1 MWLYYFVLSSACQHL
16 VLSVSLALL
25 MSWVFLRGTRHSKW
39 YFTVSLICTAQWL
52 MMLNFFCF
60 LANPFY
66 SLCKESPIKASV
78 QFLIGWIVF
87 LLSNCEI
94 SLLILDRRH
103 FEYIVCKYFLPVHLL
118 FFHSLDSI
126 LRKQKFLILMNS
138 KCFLLWRLL
147 SVLFLRSL
155 GLTPGHD
162 DFSQMF
168 SFESFVGL
176 HFTCRSI

>member
-1 MWLYYFVLSSACQHL
+1 MCDKYPGVGVLGHYNKCTFSFVIRFHTVFFFFSMWLYYFVLSSACQHL

-103 FEYIVCKYFLPVHLL
+103 FEYIVCKYFLP
-118 FFHSLDSI
+118 F
-126 LRKQKFLILMNS
+126 S
-138 KCFLLWRLL
+138 KH
-147 SVLFLRSL
+147 
-155 GLTPGHD
+155 P
-162 DFSQMF
+162 F
-168 SFESFVGL
+168 SFCCQFLSCAKAFKSDIVPFVY
-176 HFTCRSI
+176 FCF